1 MRVFV
6 AGASGVIG
14 RSLIGRLLSAG
25 HEVTGMTRSAARAE
39 EIRARGAQAVVVDAL
54 DAQALTEAV
63 VAARPEA
70 VIHQLTALPPKIHP
84 RRYGEALAPTNRLRR
99 DGTRNLVAAA
109 NAAGASRL
117 VAQSIAFMYAPEGA
131 WVKDK
136 DAPLAIDAPPPMSEA
151 VAAVVDL
158 ETQVLEAGGIVLRYG
173 YFYGPGTQFGPDGF
187 SAELAR
193 KRQLPVIGS
202 GDACWSFI
210 HVDDAAAATVAALE
224 QGSSGVYNI
233 VDDEPAPARDW
244 VPVYAASVGA
254 KPPRRLPAWLARLVG
269 GPAGAAVMTTQRGA
283 SNAKAT
289 RELGWTPR
297 YGSWRDGFRAGAT

>member
-1 MRVFV
+1 
-6 AGASGVIG
+6 
-14 RSLIGRLLSAG
+14 
-25 HEVTGMTRSAARAE
+25 
-39 EIRARGAQAVVVDAL
+39 
-54 DAQALTEAV
+54 
-63 VAARPEA
+63 
-70 VIHQLTALPPKIHP
+70 
-84 RRYGEALAPTNRLRR
+84 
-99 DGTRNLVAAA
+99 
-109 NAAGASRL
+109 
-117 VAQSIAFMYAPEGA
+117 MYAPEGA

-269 GPAGAAVMTTQRGA
+269 GPAGAAVMTTQRRA

>member
-1 MRVFV
+1 
-6 AGASGVIG
+6 
-14 RSLIGRLLSAG
+14 
-25 HEVTGMTRSAARAE
+25 
-39 EIRARGAQAVVVDAL
+39 
-54 DAQALTEAV
+54 
-63 VAARPEA
+63 
-70 VIHQLTALPPKIHP
+70 
-84 RRYGEALAPTNRLRR
+84 
-99 DGTRNLVAAA
+99 
-109 NAAGASRL
+109 
-117 VAQSIAFMYAPEGA
+117 MYAPEGA

-136 DAPLAIDAPPPMSEA
+136 DAPFAIDAPPPMSEA

-158 ETQVLEAGGIVLRYG
+158 ETQVLEAGGV
-173 YFYGPGTQFGPDGF
+173 

-269 GPAGAAVMTTQRGA
+269 GPAGATVMTTQRGA